1 MPHSRSTVRR
11 ATRAVSAV
19 ALGLLTAAA
28 TYEAVALSG
37 VRVSSYAVPLQSAAA
52 GSVTLDQASAVPV
65 VVALSSSNP
74 QVVSVPPGVP
84 IQPNSLTGV
93 FVATGVGPG
102 CATITGTLG
111 TRTRTQYVVVHPAST
126 AATLTLTI
134 PNQILPLGGA
144 IPSSVGTGTGPSAL
158 ADVSLS
164 SSNPSIATVPASVR
178 LQRGSAQFTIA
189 TRGAGCATITATLG
203 SQTVRRTIQ
212 VIDIGG

>member
-1 MPHSRSTVRR
+1 
-11 ATRAVSAV
+11 VSAV

-37 VRVSSYAVPLQSAAA
+37 VRVSSYAVPLQGPAA
-52 GSVTLDQASAVPV
+52 GSVTLDQASAAPV
-65 VVALSSSNP
+65 P
-74 QVVSVPPGVP
+74 QVVGVP
-84 IQPNSLTGV
+84 SGALIQPNSLTGV
-93 FVATGVGPG
+93 FVATGIGPG
-102 CATITGTLG
+102 CARITGTLG

-189 TRGAGCATITATLG
+189 TRGPGCATITATLG
-203 SQTVRRTIQ
+203 SQTVRRTVQ
-212 VIDIGG
+212 VVDIGG